1 MPITPFF
8 SLSGLSPFDY
18 QVNPGSPGGPYA
30 RAWLFTGGG
39 ITSLATSFSLTEQH
53 TNDEIIIGGANVP
66 TSDVTI
72 TTPADWRQHSYI
84 RVAWYGHN
92 VSTENQYLLLYSLRR
107 VNQTIDATAQFFVGN
122 NLVDTQEIVGDEQVA
137 ILIDCPGDGALINLF
152 VRLASDS
159 SVGTM
164 GFGGVDCF
172 LL

>member
-8 SLSGLSPFDY
+8 SLSGMSPFDY
-18 QVNPGSPGGPYA
+18 QVNPGSPGEPYV
-30 RAWLFTGGG
+30 RAWLYTGGG
-39 ITSLATSFSLTEQH
+39 ATDPGLQNLWNQH
-53 TNDEIIIGGANVP
+53 WTNEIIIGGANVP

-72 TTPADWRQHSYI
+72 TTPDDWRSHSYI
-84 RVAWYGHN
+84 RVRFQGRN